1 MGSNLL
7 GKRRKET
14 LMNISDFLTTMV
26 QGIALGI
33 GVGAGTAIGTYF
45 ATKHFLATF
54 EKIAKKLKEARE

>member
-1 MGSNLL
+1 M
-7 GKRRKET
+7 
-14 LMNISDFLTTMV
+14 MNISDFLTTMV